1 MRFKVIIFHRV
12 GKIDFGLTRIR
23 LGEKATDHEQALK
36 KKVREGKSKIT
47 IMQMLNLNFKS
58 KC

>member
-36 KKVREGKSKIT
+36 KKSKGRKIE
-47 IMQMLNLNFKS
+47 NHDYANAEFKFQI
-58 KC
+58 